1 MKQSFKV
8 RGMHCESCVLLI
20 ERTLNKKPGVSGAVV
35 NLTTEMATI
44 SYDPEIIKDSELVG
58 AIESKGYKV
67 VKDETYSREKEA
79 AKIGVKFLLSA
90 VLAVPVVVLSM
101 FMAPG
106 TVPGQTAI
114 IFCLATV
121 IQFALGWEF
130 YRNAFISLKNF
141 DTGMDTLVALGTS
154 AAYFYSIYLLSK
166 GHDGHTY
173 FETSS
178 VLITVILLGRFL
190 EAKAKLNASDAIK
203 KLMDLAPKKAVVI
216 RDGAETEII
225 TNEIIP
231 GDIVLIK
238 PGDSI
243 PVDGVITE
251 GDSYIDESMI
261 TGESMPAGKIPGD
274 RVISGTINGAGA
286 FRFRADKTG
295 GETTLANIIRLIEQ
309 AQGSKAP
316 VQRLADSIASIFV
329 PSVIAIS
336 AITFIIW
343 LITGNQWPHAL
354 NAVVAVLVI
363 ACPCALGLATPAAI
377 MVGSGLG
384 AKNGI
389 LIKNAAAL
397 ENLGRA
403 KFFVFDKTGTITGG
417 IPEITDIISVAEN
430 DDELLGIA
438 YSLEKNSTHPL
449 AGAVITRARQGGL
462 ALFDN
467 SSFENIAGSGI
478 RAVINGETYIIGS
491 LKWIFSL
498 SIDTSIFAKEIENF
512 EAQGKTVMALAKENR
527 LIGILA
533 ASDTVRQSAAPAVEA
548 LKQKGIS
555 VAMLTGD
562 NIRAA
567 GFMAEQADIDDVIA
581 GLLPDEKLY
590 EIKKMQQKGITVMV
604 GDGINDAPALAAA
617 DIGLALSTGTDI
629 AMEAG
634 DVVLMKSDLMLAV
647 KAYNLSRATLAKIKQ
662 NLFWAFFYNIIG
674 IPLAAFGLL
683 NPMIAGTAMAL
694 SSVSVLTNSLLL
706 KNKKI

>member
-1 MKQSFKV
+1 
-8 RGMHCESCVLLI
+8 
-20 ERTLNKKPGVSGAVV
+20 
-35 NLTTEMATI
+35 
-44 SYDPEIIKDSELVG
+44 
-58 AIESKGYKV
+58 
-67 VKDETYSREKEA
+67 
-79 AKIGVKFLLSA
+79 
-90 VLAVPVVVLSM
+90 
-101 FMAPG
+101 
-106 TVPGQTAI
+106 
-114 IFCLATV
+114 
-121 IQFALGWEF
+121 
-130 YRNAFISLKNF
+130 
-141 DTGMDTLVALGTS
+141 
-154 AAYFYSIYLLSK
+154 
-166 GHDGHTY
+166 
-173 FETSS
+173 
-178 VLITVILLGRFL
+178 
-190 EAKAKLNASDAIK
+190 
-203 KLMDLAPKKAVVI
+203 
-216 RDGAETEII
+216 
-225 TNEIIP
+225 
-231 GDIVLIK
+231 
-238 PGDSI
+238 
-243 PVDGVITE
+243 
-251 GDSYIDESMI
+251 
-261 TGESMPAGKIPGD
+261 
-274 RVISGTINGAGA
+274 
-286 FRFRADKTG
+286 
-295 GETTLANIIRLIEQ
+295 
-309 AQGSKAP
+309 
-316 VQRLADSIASIFV
+316 
-329 PSVIAIS
+329 
-336 AITFIIW
+336 
-343 LITGNQWPHAL
+343 
-354 NAVVAVLVI
+354 
-363 ACPCALGLATPAAI
+363 
-377 MVGSGLG
+377 
-384 AKNGI
+384 
-389 LIKNAAAL
+389 
-397 ENLGRA
+397 
-403 KFFVFDKTGTITGG
+403 VFDKTGTITGG